1 MTTRLDGV
9 TTALHRLHRAEAAVI
24 VTTQQQRVQRSAVI
38 ATSST
43 ACKPSVKLETEGA
56 CVVKA

>member
-43 ACKPSVKLETEGA
+43 A
-56 CVVKA
+56 